1 MENDSRKIFFDE
13 YKSHFPL
20 ASDLDLEILGYFYA
34 FPIPAYNVCWGLD
47 QLDTNLVH
55 KLELERKLLDVNISA
70 KNWKKY
76 FTETT
81 AVLIE
86 EGVNELTLR
95 LVNEYNLC
103 L

>member
-1 MENDSRKIFFDE
+1 M
-13 YKSHFPL
+13 L
-20 ASDLDLEILGYFYA
+20 VDLEELGYFYV

-47 QLDTNLVH
+47 QLDTNLVN
-55 KLELERKLLDVNISA
+55 KLEPERKLVDINKSA
-70 KNWKKY
+70 KNWRNF

-81 AVLIE
+81 ADLIE
-86 EGVNELTLR
+86 EGVNELTLN